1 MHSKIK
7 KEKRTVKKEKKTSK
21 LNFISHFLK
30 ISIILSQVVKLIKEK
45 LYMISIL
52 QYFFITKEVKKWLK
66 GEFND
71 LSGKKKVE
79 NMLDEN
85 ILGGFCFLAFF
96 YKKSTKTE
104 ILFLC
109 I

>member
-1 MHSKIK
+1 MLILKKNKINNIWNVETYAKKVFSASSFLHSKIK

-71 LSGKKKVE
+71 L
-79 NMLDEN
+79 
-85 ILGGFCFLAFF
+85 
-96 YKKSTKTE
+96 
-104 ILFLC
+104 
-109 I
+109 